1 MEYRCTLGRVEV
13 GWRGVEPDDLSLLCI
28 IIHWSGGGGGRS
40 LEVCSKGGRGSCS
53 TSWCVSSFRRILLE
67 FRPMLTIAEHP
78 LTHISPPHPPLP
90 LFFFASSP
98 GELVCFVLFFY
109 FFLCLSKIKDKP
121 FQKAC
126 GKLRNYKLCLD
137 AKAYPSKTQT
147 QVQWKKKNTAKLIQ
161 N

>member
-78 LTHISPPHPPLP
+78 LTHISPPHPPPP
-90 LFFFASSP
+90 LFFLHP
-98 GELVCFVLFFY
+98 PRGNLYVLFCFFTFFY
-109 FFLCLSKIKDKP
+109 AWARLRTSHFK
-121 FQKAC
+121 
-126 GKLRNYKLCLD
+126 KLVESWGITNCVWMQRLIP
-137 AKAYPSKTQT
+137 AKHKHKCSE
-147 QVQWKKKNTAKLIQ
+147 KKNTAKLIQ